1 MISNPCRIGFLGS
14 DEIAIP
20 FLSHLAEKKEFSL
33 EAVLTQPDRP
43 AGRGRKLR
51 PNPIK
56 AWAVKNG
63 CPVRDPEKP
72 GPTEV
77 IWFKKL
83 EIEILLVMAYG
94 HILKTDL
101 LTVAPKGCFNLHAS
115 LLPAY
120 RGASPIETALA
131 LGETETG
138 ITLMRVVPRMDG
150 GPIIDFER
158 VKVPVSAT
166 GPDLRIIL
174 AEACIPLIDRCL
186 PLLKDENVDEIE
198 QDESQAT
205 YCRKLRKIDG
215 ALDFS
220 LSAEELSRRVRAFRS
235 WPGSFFEHSG
245 NRIRVGDA
253 IPYPQRSLEVGEIS
267 KTENGMLI
275 IGTGTCALQ
284 INLLQKPGGKMLSST
299 DFLRGYKMA
308 NGIILD
314 FSPSISLLR
323 ASD

>member
-1 MISNPCRIGFLGS
+1 MGS

-20 FLSHLAEKKEFSL
+20 FLSHLAKKKEFSL

-56 AWAVKNG
+56 AWAAKNG

-72 GPTEV
+72 GSTEV

-83 EIEILLVMAYG
+83 KIEILLVMAYG
-94 HILKTDL
+94 HILKPDL

-138 ITLMRVVPRMDG
+138 ITLMRVVTRMDA
-150 GPIIDFER
+150 GPIIDLER
-158 VKVPVSAT
+158 VKIPVSAT
-166 GPDLRIIL
+166 GSDLRVIL
-174 AEACIPLIDRCL
+174 AKACIPLIDRSL
-186 PLLKDENVDEIE
+186 PLLKNENGIEID

-215 ALDFS
+215 SLDFS
-220 LSAEELSRRVRAFRS
+220 LSAEELSRRIRAFQS
-235 WPGSFFEHSG
+235 WPGCFFEHLG

-253 IPYPQRSLEVGEIS
+253 IPYYPKSLKSGEIS
-267 KTENGMLI
+267 RTESGMLI
-275 IGTGTCALQ
+275 IGTATCTLQ
-284 INLLQKPGGKMLSST
+284 INLLQKQGGKMMSSA
-299 DFLRGYKMA
+299 DFLRGYEIP
-308 NGIILD
+308 NGFILG
-314 FSPSISLLR
+314 FVPSHSLLR
-323 ASD
+323 VSN